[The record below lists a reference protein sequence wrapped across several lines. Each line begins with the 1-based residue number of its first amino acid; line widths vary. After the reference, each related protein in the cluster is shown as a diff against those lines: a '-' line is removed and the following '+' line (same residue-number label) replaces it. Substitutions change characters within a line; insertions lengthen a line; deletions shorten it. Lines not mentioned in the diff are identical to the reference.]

1 MEVAAKGGPAAA
13 AGIRGGDRVVQAGM
27 QRIAIGGDLITA
39 IDGQKMSSP
48 IDLNIAL
55 NRKRPGDTMTLTVYR
70 GGKKMDIPVK
80 LAERPV
86 K

>member
-1 MEVAAKGGPAAA
+1 
-13 AGIRGGDRVVQAGM
+13 
-27 QRIAIGGDLITA
+27 
-39 IDGQKMSSP
+39 MSSP

-70 GGKKMDIPVK
+70 GGKRMDIPVK